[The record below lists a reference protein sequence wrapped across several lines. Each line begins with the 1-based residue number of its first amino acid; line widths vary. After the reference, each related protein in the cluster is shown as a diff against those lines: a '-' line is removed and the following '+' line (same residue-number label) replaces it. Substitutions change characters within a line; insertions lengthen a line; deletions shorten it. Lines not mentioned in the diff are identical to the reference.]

1 MKLQGK
7 AMIAATISMVFSTL
21 FPISASMAA
30 QVSCTASPGYTNC
43 IRITYSGSD
52 QSFTVPA
59 SYVPGS
65 PLVVET
71 WGAGGGGSTYFGAY
85 TPNSGG
91 AAGGYSKTVLSN
103 VNIGDTFT
111 VVVGQGGIF
120 NGTSSNAYG
129 GGGKYGTTTG
139 TAKGSGGGG
148 FSGIF
153 LDSAKT
159 EPVIVAGG
167 GGGASPGSNGSGV
180 PGGGGGI
187 GAAPATGAESGKPGT
202 LSTGGAGAT
211 FQNCTAPTA
220 GAAYLG
226 GTGAGTGEA
235 GGGGGGGYFGGGGGA
250 CQNNG
255 SQNGG
260 GGGGSGYLLTSKAK
274 VIASG
279 NGASG
284 ILSGIARPAT
294 VGTTLPASGGQYV
307 AGIGVGGGGDTGSSG
322 GNGMVV
328 FQWSTTTQPTFT
340 CDATF
345 YSMQNATLKKMSL
358 SSTPRQPYWT
368 ATWTSVGAAGSS
380 NFAAIAYNE
389 YDNFIY
395 GTNGN
400 NQLVRIGSDGS
411 QRVLDTLGD
420 SMDSY
425 LGANVNSS
433 GTYLSDGILFFE
445 GSTATNAYTFKVDTT
460 TILPTVSLVGNI
472 NPLQSGITDFSM
484 INGFGY
490 GIHSATANLIKVD
503 TSSGSHAAGV
513 ALPGW
518 TATGYGAT
526 WTDGTNLFAQ
536 STDLT
541 KLYQISN
548 LGTPVVKQVAGSAT
562 TTLSTFDGANCSTG
576 GSPFP
581 TMTAPTLVADTS
593 NGVFNTAQTISPLS
607 NDLANGQ
614 TATFGS
620 NELNGSTVKICL
632 NSTTDANC
640 LAGAAANALSTIT
653 VANQGT
659 YKVQASGAVLFAPL
673 ATFYGTATPIK
684 YIVAD
689 TNGQYGVTTI
699 TASVAEPGLS
709 VANPDTTIGKM
720 NTSQNMDFV
729 QNNDSAPAG
738 VTLDPTTVKLC
749 TSAQVGGSC
758 TTGGGGIVTL
768 NATQGSY
775 QLTTN
780 GNGRIAFTP
789 NAAFAGTASPVTYQ
803 IKDSVGRTI
812 WSTYTPTVVG
822 LPILANDTST
832 GVFGATQTISV
843 LSNDNAY
850 SGGTLDATSVKICT
864 SATATASC
872 TATSLVVPNQGSYSV
887 NANGTIT
894 FKPCTAANTPTMT
907 PACTAAFANTG
918 GAVTTAIKY
927 VVADNYAQRSSATIT
942 PSVSAPA
949 ISATSQ
955 SKSVLP
961 SSSVSFTSIT
971 DASGLAS
978 GTGLVTSGT
987 GVTCLYNTSTTTCS
1001 SNNSVTISGAGT
1013 YTLVP
1018 ATGVVTF
1025 SALAGV
1031 ATGSVTPVRYRVTDA
1046 VGQTATGTLTAL
1058 VPPPPSASNDSSSG
1072 AMNAVQTIAV
1082 TSNDAAGSAS
1092 APLAPSTVRLCA
1104 TTATANTTC
1113 LSANLTSVT
1122 VSGQGTYTANAN
1134 GTITLVPVNNYHG
1147 TASAVKYIVQ
1157 DSLGQVASAQIQAIV
1172 SPPPATRAATDSAS
1186 TAFNTALVFSP
1197 FANDSVEMP
1206 NGFPTY
1212 TTVGSASLV
1221 NSSVR
1226 LCDSQSIT
1234 PGVNSDDINCT
1245 GTSVT
1250 TSAGTYEVNTTSGT
1264 ITFTPTSGFI
1274 GTDSTPPVYG
1284 ICDTV
1289 SGWAPVVY
1297 STCASAPL
1305 IATVLAP
1312 APPTANADTSV
1323 GPLGANQSIDPL
1335 ANDVTANGV
1344 TTVATSV
1351 KLCAANQTVAANCS
1365 LTSLTTVDGTYEV
1378 NVATG
1383 FITFTPAVDFTGD
1396 ATVTVFYAMTDSAGG
1411 KGRASLVPTVVAP
1424 PVATDK
1430 TSSAAGG
1437 TTQSTTVSIPA
1448 GGTATLVD
1456 GSGNPVS
1463 SLVVNGGTYSIS
1475 GGVITFTPNAGFS
1488 GTAPAATYKLTDEY
1502 GQSDTATYAATAV
1515 APAGPNPES
1524 KTSSAP
1530 GGQDQSTTISIPAG
1544 GSITLLDANNDPVT
1558 TLVVAGGT
1566 YTLNPGTGEI
1576 TFVPNTGFSGSPTP
1590 VSFEVTDLYG
1600 QSATS
1605 TYSPSVVAPAA
1616 PTVTNKTSTALA
1628 ELTQTAQVALVGSN
1642 TVTLMD
1648 GQTPT
1653 SGPVAV
1659 NGGSYSINSSG
1670 LITFTPNQGFTGTAG
1685 AVTYKVTDIYG
1696 SSSTA
1701 SYTATVTAPAGPN
1714 PEPKTSS
1721 AGGGQNQST
1730 FAAIP
1735 AGGSITLLDA
1745 NNNPVTTLVVAGG
1758 TYTLDDV
1765 TGEIIF
1771 APIEGFSGDPS
1782 PANFRVTDLY
1792 GQSATETYS
1801 PTVVAPPAPSVS
1813 NKTSSGLPGQTQT
1826 TQVSLV
1832 GSNTVTL
1839 MDGPTPTAG
1848 PVVVNGGSYSIDSS
1862 GLITFTPNPG
1872 FNGTAGAVTYK
1883 VTDIYGSSSTATYR
1897 ASVTAIPG
1905 PNPVSKTS
1913 SAGGGQNQS
1922 TSVSIPTGGSVAL
1935 LDANDNPVT
1944 TLVVAG
1950 GTYSL
1955 DAATGQITFVPNPGF
1970 SGDPTP
1976 ATFQVTDSYGQSGTA
1991 TYSPTVVAPAAPI
2004 VSNKNSTGFPFQAQT
2019 TQIELVGSN
2028 TATLMNGQTPTAGP
2042 VLVNGGSYSIDSSGL
2057 ITFTPNAGFAGT
2069 AGSVTYKVTDI
2080 YGSSST
2086 ATYTATVTPPA
2097 GPVANNLSSS
2107 ALAGTVQSQTVS
2119 VPVGCTVTLLNS
2131 SNQPVTSLTVAGGTY
2146 SLDPATGVITFTP
2159 TAGFA
2164 GTPPAVNYRLT
2175 DAYSQSSVGTYSPV
2189 VTYPAG
2195 PTQSALTSEG
2205 TGTGVQS
2212 ATATIPAGGSVTLLD
2227 SNNNPTTSVKV
2238 VGGTYVLNPVTGVIT
2253 FTPDAGFVGTAP
2265 AVPVRVIDIYGQEA
2279 NSTYTATVLGSSAT
2293 NVATGS
2299 QVPVKINPALNGIS
2313 GAQKCLVNPST
2324 GNCGNSV
2331 TISGVGTF
2339 VLNAN
2344 GTTTFTPASGFVGT
2358 ATVDYKVTLPSGLSS
2373 TAPIN
2378 VEVAPLVELVV
2389 TSTNAETAVVVEP
2402 ELPPSSTRCLVVS
2415 AESTCA
2421 NTIAISGVGRF
2432 TLTTNGKLK
2441 FVPYKG
2447 FVGVATVFIKFTSN
2461 SSPNQFSKC
2470 NVTVQNKARGPVT
2483 ITIGNFRDGSP
2494 ILTQEIKAKIR
2505 AFILKYDDY
2514 DTMECVGY
2522 TEGPT
2527 ILSVD
2532 PALAKARGVNAC
2544 AFALK
2549 IDDDLTPITTSGRN
2563 LTVVGSEYR
2572 RVVITLRDK

>member
-7 AMIAATISMVFSTL
+7 ALIAATISMVFSTL
-21 FPISASMAA
+21 FPMSASIAA

-65 PLVVET
+65 PLIVET
-71 WGAGGGGSTYFGAY
+71 WGAGGGGSTYYGAY

-91 AAGGYSKTVLSN
+91 AAGGYSKTVLTGVS
-103 VNIGDTFT
+103 VGDTFT

-120 NGTSSNAYG
+120 NGTGTNAYG

-153 LDSAKT
+153 LDPAKT
-159 EPVIVAGG
+159 EPVIIAGG
-167 GGGASPGSNGSGV
+167 GGGASPGSNASGV

-187 GAAPATGAESGKPGT
+187 GSAPATGAESGKPGT
-202 LSTGGAGAT
+202 LSAGGAGAT

-220 GAAYLG
+220 GSAYLG

-250 CQNNG
+250 CQTNG
-255 SQNGG
+255 LQNGG
-260 GGGGSGYLLTSKAK
+260 GGGGSGFVLATKAK
-274 VIASG
+274 IIGSG

-284 ILSGIARPAT
+284 ILAGIARPAT

-307 AGIGVGGGGDTGSSG
+307 AGVGVGGGGDTANNG

-358 SSTPRQPYWT
+358 TSTARQPYWT

-411 QRVLDTLGD
+411 QKVVDTLGD

-433 GTYLSDGILFFE
+433 ATYLSDGILLFE
-445 GSTATNAYTFKVDTT
+445 GSTASNAYTFKIDTT
-460 TILPTVSLVGNI
+460 TILPTVTLVGNI
-472 NPLQSGITDFSM
+472 TPLQSGITDISI
-484 INGFGY
+484 INGIGY
-490 GIHSATANLIKVD
+490 GIHSTSANLIRVD
-503 TSSGSHAAGV
+503 SSTGSHTAGV
-513 ALPGW
+513 PLSGW
-518 TATGYGAT
+518 TTTGYGAT

-541 KLYQISN
+541 KLFQISN
-548 LGTPVVKQVAGSAT
+548 FATPVVKQVAGST

-581 TMTAPTLVADTS
+581 TLTSPTLVADTS
-593 NGVFNTAQTISPLS
+593 NGVFNTAQTITPLA

-614 TATFGS
+614 TATFGT
-620 NELNGSTVKICL
+620 NEINSSTVKICL
-632 NSTTDANC
+632 NATTDANC

-653 VANQGT
+653 VANQGAYT
-659 YKVQASGAVLFAPL
+659 VQASGAVLFTPL
-673 ATFYGTATPIK
+673 ASFYGTATPIK

-689 TNGQYGVTTI
+689 TNGQYAVNTI

-720 NTSQNMDFV
+720 NTTQNMDFV
-729 QNNDSAPAG
+729 QNNDTAPAG
-738 VTLDPTTVKLC
+738 VTIDPTTVKLC

-758 TTGGGGIVTL
+758 TTGGGGTVTL
-768 NATQGSY
+768 NAAQGSY
-775 QLTTN
+775 QLTTI

-822 LPILANDTST
+822 LPVLANDTSS

-843 LSNDNAY
+843 LANDNAY

-864 SATATASC
+864 AATATASC
-872 TATSLVVPNQGSYSV
+872 TATSLVIANQGSYSV
-887 NANGTIT
+887 NSNGTIT

-918 GAVTTAIKY
+918 SAVTTAIKY

-942 PSVSAPA
+942 PSVSAPS

-961 SSSVSFTSIT
+961 ASSVSFTSIT
-971 DASGLAS
+971 DASGLAN

-1001 SNNSVTISGAGT
+1001 SNNSVMISGAGT

-1025 SALAGV
+1025 TALAGV
-1031 ATGSVTPVRYRVTDA
+1031 ATGSVTPVTYRVTDA
-1046 VGQTATGTLTAL
+1046 VGQTATGTLTAV

-1082 TSNDAAGSAS
+1082 TSNDVAGSAS
-1092 APLAPSTVRLCA
+1092 APLVPSTARLCA
-1104 TTATANTTC
+1104 TTSTSNASC

-1122 VSGQGTYTANAN
+1122 VSGQGTYTANSD

-1172 SPPPATRAATDSAS
+1172 SPPPATRAGTDSAS
-1186 TAFNTALVFSP
+1186 AAYNTAIVFSP

-1212 TTVGSASLV
+1212 TTVGTASLV

-1226 LCDSQSIT
+1226 VCAAQSIT
-1234 PGVNSDDINCT
+1234 PGVNSDDTNCT
-1245 GTSVT
+1245 GTTVT
-1250 TSAGTYEVNTTSGT
+1250 TSAGTYVVDTTTGT

-1284 ICDTV
+1284 ICDVV

-1305 IATVLAP
+1305 IATILAP
-1312 APPTANADTSV
+1312 APPTANPDTSV

-1335 ANDVTANGV
+1335 ANDETANGV
-1344 TTVATSV
+1344 TTVATEV
-1351 KLCAANQTVAANCS
+1351 KLCASNQTVAANCS

-1383 FITFTPAVDFTGD
+1383 LITFTPAVGFTGD

-1411 KGRASLVPTVVAP
+1411 KGRASFVPTVVAP

-1437 TTQSTTVSIPA
+1437 TNQSTTVSIPA
-1448 GGTATLVD
+1448 GGTAVLID

-1475 GGVITFTPNAGFS
+1475 GGVITFTPNVGFS
-1488 GTAPAATYKLTDEY
+1488 GTAPAATYKVTDAY
-1502 GQSDTATYAATAV
+1502 GQSDSATYTATSV
-1515 APAGPNPES
+1515 APAGPSSEA
-1524 KTSSAP
+1524 KTSSAD
-1530 GGQDQSTTISIPAG
+1530 GGQVQSTSVTIPSG

-1566 YTLNPGTGEI
+1566 YTLDAATGEI
-1576 TFVPNTGFSGSPTP
+1576 TFVPGAGFSGSPTP
-1590 VSFEVTDLYG
+1590 VSFKVTDLYG

-1605 TYSPSVVAPAA
+1605 TYSPTVVAPAA
-1616 PTVTNKTSTALA
+1616 PSVSTKSSTALA
-1628 ELTQTAQVALVGSN
+1628 GLTQTAQVQVVGSN

-1653 SGPVAV
+1653 EGPVAV
-1659 NGGSYSINSSG
+1659 NGGSYSIDSSG
-1670 LITFTPNQGFTGTAG
+1670 LITFTATEGFTGTAG

-1701 SYTATVTAPAGPN
+1701 TYTATVTAPPGPS
-1714 PEPKTSS
+1714 PEARTSS
-1721 AGGGQNQST
+1721 AEGGQDQST
-1730 FAAIP
+1730 SVSIP
-1735 AGGSITLLDA
+1735 SGGSITLLDVS
-1745 NNNPVTTLVVAGG
+1745 NNPVTTLVVAGG
-1758 TYTLDDV
+1758 TYTLDV
-1765 TGEIIF
+1765 ATGEIVF
-1771 APIEGFSGDPS
+1771 APNTGFSGAPT
-1782 PANFRVTDLY
+1782 PASFKVTDLY
-1792 GQSATETYS
+1792 GQSATTTYS

-1826 TQVSLV
+1826 AQVALV

-1839 MDGPTPTAG
+1839 MDGQTPTTG
-1848 PVVVNGGSYSIDSS
+1848 PVSVNGGSYSIDSS

-1872 FNGTAGAVTYK
+1872 FNGAAGAVTYK
-1883 VTDIYGSSSTATYR
+1883 VTDIYGSSSTATYG
-1897 ASVTAIPG
+1897 ASVTAVPG

-1913 SAGGGQNQS
+1913 SAGGGQSQS
-1922 TSVSIPTGGSVAL
+1922 TSVSIPAGGSVAL

-1955 DAATGQITFVPNPGF
+1955 DTATGQITFVPNSGF

-1976 ATFQVTDSYGQSGTA
+1976 ATFQVTDSYGQTGTA
-1991 TYSPTVVAPAAPI
+1991 TYSPTVVAPPAPS
-2004 VSNKNSTGFPFQAQT
+2004 VSNKTSSALPGQTQT
-2019 TQIELVGSN
+2019 TQVALVGSN
-2028 TATLMNGQTPTAGP
+2028 TVTLMDGQTPTSGP
-2042 VLVNGGSYSIDSSGL
+2042 VSVNGGSYSIDSSGL
-2057 ITFTPNAGFAGT
+2057 ITFTPNPGFAGT
-2069 AGSVTYKVTDI
+2069 AGAVTYKVTDI

-2086 ATYTATVTPPA
+2086 ATYTATVTAPT

-2107 ALAGTVQSQTVS
+2107 ALAGSVQSQTVA

-2159 TAGFA
+2159 SAGFA
-2164 GTPPAVNYRLT
+2164 GTPPAANYRLT

-2195 PTQSALTSEG
+2195 PTQNALTSEG

-2238 VGGTYVLNPVTGVIT
+2238 VGGTYVLNPATSVIT

-2265 AVPVRVIDIYGQEA
+2265 AVPVRVIDIYGQAA

-2293 NVATGS
+2293 NVTTGS
-2299 QVPVKINPALNGIS
+2299 KVPVKINPALNGVS

-2324 GNCGNSV
+2324 GACSNSV
-2331 TISGVGTF
+2331 TIAGVGTF
-2339 VLNAN
+2339 VLSAN
-2344 GTTTFTPASGFVGT
+2344 GTTTFTPAAGFVGT

-2402 ELPPSSTRCLVVS
+2402 ELPPSSTRCLVLS
-2415 AESTCA
+2415 AESACA

-2470 NVTVQNKARGPVT
+2470 NVTVQNKTRGPVT
-2483 ITIGNFRDGSP
+2483 ITIGNFKDGSP
-2494 ILTQEIKAKIR
+2494 ILTEEIKAKIR

-2549 IDDDLTPITTSGRN
+2549 IDDDLTPVTTSGRN